1 MGLVGFVDRP
11 TIGAR
16 SAPVREVFWTAIK
29 SEFRRWTREW
39 RLSASDGAEHSPHN
53 SLLLMPRAEPS
64 HCARYGGTAR
74 RIPALPGETTITLT
88 FIPTMPALKTL
99 RELLVDE
106 LRDLHNAE
114 NQLVK
119 ALPKMAKAASHD
131 ELKEGFEE
139 HLEQTRDHV
148 DRLDRCFKI
157 LGAAA
162 KGKTCHAMKGLVEEG
177 KEAIEEDAPDAIRDA
192 KLIGAAQ
199 RVEHYEIAAYGT
211 ARAFAQTLGET
222 KVADLLQATL
232 DEEGETDKKLTA
244 LAETINEEA
253 HAIDQEEEEEQ

>member
-1 MGLVGFVDRP
+1 
-11 TIGAR
+11 
-16 SAPVREVFWTAIK
+16 
-29 SEFRRWTREW
+29 
-39 RLSASDGAEHSPHN
+39 
-53 SLLLMPRAEPS
+53 
-64 HCARYGGTAR
+64 
-74 RIPALPGETTITLT
+74 
-88 FIPTMPALKTL
+88 MPALTSL

-119 ALPKMAKAASHD
+119 ALPRMAKAASHE
-131 ELKEGFEE
+131 ELKEGFQE

-148 DRLDRCFKI
+148 DRLERCFKL
-157 LGAAA
+157 LGEKAR
-162 KGKTCHAMKGLVEEG
+162 GKTCHAMKGLVEEG

-222 KVADLLQATL
+222 KVADLLQETL

-253 HAIDQEEEEEQ
+253 HAMSEDEEEDEDER

>member
-1 MGLVGFVDRP
+1 M
-11 TIGAR
+11 A
-16 SAPVREVFWTAIK
+16 AIK
-29 SEFRRWTREW
+29 S
-39 RLSASDGAEHSPHN
+39 
-53 SLLLMPRAEPS
+53 
-64 HCARYGGTAR
+64 
-74 RIPALPGETTITLT
+74 
-88 FIPTMPALKTL
+88 L
-99 RELLVDE
+99 RDLLVDE

-114 NQLVK
+114 NQLIK

-131 ELKEGFEE
+131 ELKDGFEQ

-148 DRLDRCFKI
+148 DRLDRCFKL
-157 LGAAA
+157 LGQAA
-162 KGKTCHAMKGLVEEG
+162 KGKKCHAMEGLVEEG

-222 KVADLLQATL
+222 KIADLLQETL

-253 HAIDQEEEEEQ
+253 NAMAEDDDDR